1 MDLFYFLLVGFGMTQ
16 ILVYGFIFDNIR
28 PKHHF
33 FHCPMCVGFWVG
45 AFFCLTNGFTEL
57 FNFDISIYN
66 VFVCACSSSGFCYF
80 MGMLVNDGG
89 LRLSKE

>member
-1 MDLFYFLLVGFGMTQ
+1 MPFLSFLLASFGLTL
-16 ILVYGFIFDNIR
+16 ILCYSRILKPIR
-28 PKHHF
+28 PDYYF

-66 VFVCACSSSGFCYF
+66 AFICACASSGFCYF

-89 LRLSKE
+89 LRISKE